1 MCYPGRGE
9 IYESVIRN
17 RVAKALDEKE
27 TEFAKKYR
35 FASDEVVLEYVKACA
50 SELKHTP
57 WPREI
62 IGGRYLAIRF
72 GTWKNVLRSA
82 ELPNPKTP
90 DISENFAIVREETE
104 NQKILYRRRKAEKK
118 ERRRQKTLA
127 KENGNYTFG

>member
-27 TEFAKKYR
+27 TEFAEKYDS
-35 FASDEVVLEYVKACA
+35 ASDEVVLEYVKSCA
-50 SELKHTP
+50 EKLKHSP

-62 IGGRYLAIRF
+62 IGGKYLAERF
-72 GTWKNVLRSA
+72 GNWRNVLRNA

-90 DISENFAIVREETE
+90 DIFEKFEIVREETE
-104 NQKILYRRRKAEKK
+104 NQKILYRQKKAEKK
-118 ERRRQKTLA
+118 ERRRQKAAA
-127 KENGNYTFG
+127 KENRNYTFG